1 MKKAKDS
8 SQKNNSKISNKINDL
23 KKAQSDNDS
32 QKNYVVY
39 VRWGTAYE

>member
-23 KKAQSDNDS
+23 KKAQSDNDN

-39 VRWGTAYE
+39 VR

>member
-1 MKKAKDS
+1 MRKNMKKAKDS

-23 KKAQSDNDS
+23 KKAQSDNDN

-39 VRWGTAYE
+39 VR